1 MRTWQPATK
10 RQWTSLAIITVL
22 LTAVGGLALLGA
34 GQADAQTNI
43 DVDGLNVTGEN
54 RTISGNVTDATLE
67 TTLSYNT
74 DVPDADRRTI
84 KLKAAPEDDTPQLI
98 DYTSRSIDGE
108 TSGTVILSGSLM
120 EDTQLTQTTLQPA
133 QAGTTTTE
141 IVVVATIE
149 VTRPDGEAVT
159 TERRDTVTLTLRD
172 DGSLVAEV
180 GGTGSVT
187 VETDG

>member
-1 MRTWQPATK
+1 MQWQPATK
-10 RQWTSLAIITVL
+10 EQWYSLAIITVL

-43 DVDGLNVTGEN
+43 DVDTLNVTGEN
-54 RTISGNVTDATLE
+54 RTLPGNVTDATLE

-74 DVPDADRRTI
+74 DVPNADRRTI
-84 KLKAAPEDDTPQLI
+84 RLKAGPVDGDTTLI

-108 TSGTVILSGSLM
+108 TSGTVVLSGSLM
-120 EDTQLTQTTLQPA
+120 DHPELTADSLQPA
-133 QAGTTTTE
+133 QAGTTTAE
-141 IVVVATIE
+141 IQVVAEIE
-149 VTRPDGEAVT
+149 VTRPDGEPVV

-172 DGSLVAEV
+172 DGTLVAEI

-187 VETDG
+187 VQTDE